1 MCTTLMLKVPS
12 TTGQPAGPPLYVS
25 SRAMEMPGVIEQNV
39 YVVPKGQ
46 EFPLGQVPFLI
57 DPPGWTSTIGFVGIA
72 ASGATWEDAPNFNDG
87 INTAG
92 LSVGALWL
100 QPGTKYPLG
109 GDNPVSYF
117 EFPGWILGQF
127 STVAELKPA
136 LLGTNVG
143 GSDET
148 PPAISVVGPLD
159 DGVYQNYFVP
169 LHYIVTDA
177 TGASII
183 IEFVDGV
190 IHVHDSDNGVMAN
203 APTYDWQKTNVDN
216 YDHVSLVGGATHAT
230 GTAPPLGGSLV
241 GLPGDSLSASRFI
254 RAWYLSQGFGQLPP
268 DGTGWLPAPGGE
280 TPGEGDPPGFADPEQ
295 TAVVVALQLVQI
307 CMGTPYGMLLE
318 AAPKSTSDQA
328 GATPA
333 AKDPPTVGD
342 YTMWTSVRDHSNLA
356 YYFMSAFS
364 GILTKVDLTE
374 IDFDSAPTYPN
385 CNALQVL
392 PQPGVAWCVDA
403 TTDLKP
409 AAALV

>member
-12 TTGQPAGPPLYVS
+12 ATGEPVAAELYVTA
-25 SRAMEMPGVIEQNV
+25 RAMEMPGVIEQNL
-39 YVVPKGQ
+39 YVVPIGQ
-46 EFPLGQVPFLI
+46 DFPLGHVPFLS
-57 DPPGWTSTIGFVGIA
+57 DPITWTSTIGFVGIA
-72 ASGATWEDAPNFNDG
+72 ASGTTWEDAPNFNDG

-100 QPGTKYPLG
+100 QPGTRYP
-109 GDNPVSYF
+109 DPHDATNPVSYF
-117 EFPGWILGQF
+117 EFPAWILGQF

-136 LLGTNVG
+136 LLGTQLG
-143 GSDET
+143 ESDAT
-148 PPAISVVGPLD
+148 PPAITVVGPLD
-159 DGVYQNYFVP
+159 DGIHKEYFVP
-169 LHYIVTDA
+169 LHYIVPDA

-183 IEFVDGV
+183 IEFVDGR
-190 IHVHDSDNGVMAN
+190 IHVYDSDNGVMAN
-203 APTYDWQKTNVDN
+203 APTYDWQRTNVDN
-216 YDHVSLVGGATHAT
+216 YEHVSLVGGATHTT

-268 DGTGWLPAPGGE
+268 DGTGWLPAPGGWA
-280 TPGEGDPPGFADPEQ
+280 TPEKKGNPPGFADSEQ

-318 AAPKSTSDQA
+318 AAPESTSGQA
-328 GATPA
+328 TTPA
-333 AKDPPTVGD
+333 PTVGD

-364 GILTKVDLTE
+364 GILTKVDLTA
-374 IDFDSAPTYPN
+374 IDFDSAPAYPD

-392 PQPGVAWCVDA
+392 PQAGVPWYVDA
-403 TTDLKP
+403 TSDLKP
-409 AAALV
+409 IPVLA